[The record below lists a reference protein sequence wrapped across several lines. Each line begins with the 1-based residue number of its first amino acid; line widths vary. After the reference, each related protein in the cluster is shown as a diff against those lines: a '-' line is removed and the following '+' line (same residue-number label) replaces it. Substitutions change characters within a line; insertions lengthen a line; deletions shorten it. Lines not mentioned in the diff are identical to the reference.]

1 MGILD
6 KEFIRQFITND
17 EKFIKDT
24 KGKDIEI
31 KLEPSDM
38 LIYSGCELEHWR
50 DEFRGDSC
58 VQVFLHYNDKSHK
71 EWEDNKYDGR
81 LCLGLPAN
89 FKGVK
94 FKVN

>member
-1 MGILD
+1 
-6 KEFIRQFITND
+6 
-17 EKFIKDT
+17 
-24 KGKDIEI
+24 
-31 KLEPSDM
+31 M

-71 EWEDNKYDGR
+71 EWEDNKFDGR
-81 LCLGLPAN
+81 LCLGLPAK